1 MQYSALGRAGHS
13 KGQLLASEVP
23 SLLLHAVCSATRVD
37 CHWRERPKH
46 QNRQVLLLFERC
58 TNIICLS
65 ESKLSVDSKARTRN
79 SSLRRKKL

>member
-1 MQYSALGRAGHS
+1 MQYSALSRAGHS

-46 QNRQVLLLFERC
+46 QNRQVLLLLNDAQILFVF
-58 TNIICLS
+58 LS
-65 ESKLSVDSKARTRN
+65 IKTQCRHPGSNRLSLA
-79 SSLRRKKL
+79 

>member
-1 MQYSALGRAGHS
+1 MQYCALSRAGHS

-46 QNRQVLLLFERC
+46 QNRQVLLLLNDAQKLFVF
-58 TNIICLS
+58 LS
-65 ESKLSVDSKARTRN
+65 IKTQCRHPVSNRLSFA
-79 SSLRRKKL
+79 